1 MLRISLLTVLSL
13 LVVSIIW
20 LAAAGPAQ
28 ARGPVGQCSG
38 SYYIEEDG
46 GARDVWTFSA
56 DGTFFGTT
64 STQPL
69 LRFSDQQ
76 GHWKRRGRGG
86 EGVLLT
92 FVFDDDDTLL
102 TVARVEIQFEADGR
116 RCDRIRGSL
125 SVRTFED
132 GEDPLD
138 PSTDTGDPIAEDTFV
153 GRRIRVAP

>member
-1 MLRISLLTVLSL
+1 MFRALLFAVLSL
-13 LVVSIIW
+13 LLCLSAFTP
-20 LAAAGPAQ
+20 LEAQGPK
-28 ARGPVGQCSG
+28 GQCGG

-69 LRFSDQQ
+69 IGFSDQQ
-76 GHWKRRGRGG
+76 GHWQRQGQGG

-92 FVFDDDDTLL
+92 FVFNDDNTLL
-102 TVARVEIQFEADGR
+102 TVGRVEIEFQADDI
-116 RCDRIRGSL
+116 RCNRISGSL

-153 GRRIRVAP
+153 GRRIRAGS